1 MIEDHRQFIPDLA
14 CPEQG
19 RMGEDDENGR
29 KDDMQQEQGGAPLNT
44 KEGTPL
50 RMSLW
55 FKEHNE
61 ESLRRPS

>member
-1 MIEDHRQFIPDLA
+1 MKNALLA
-14 CPEQG
+14 LEG
-19 RMGEDDENGR
+19 VADDENGR

-50 RMSLW
+50 RMSLV

-61 ESLRRPS
+61 ESLQSPS